1 MKRTKLKA
9 ELKLLE
15 AEEKIEQMEQEKL
28 AEQKLR

>member
-1 MKRTKLKA
+1 MKRIKLKA